1 MKYFPSFKILIRCA
15 ACTVALLAASALTA
29 KEPLNVVLILAD
41 DLGSVD
47 LNCYGADDL
56 STPNIDAL
64 AERGVRFSQF
74 YVGSAICSPSR
85 AALLTGRYP
94 QRAQLP
100 RNTDY
105 TGMPGSQLTLAELFQ
120 GAGYRTA
127 LIGKWHLGETPQ
139 TDPQAQG
146 FDEFFGHRRGCID
159 NYSHFF
165 YWSGPNRH
173 DLWRNRTEV
182 FEPGEYFPDLM
193 VRETKRFFQEHTEQP
208 FFLYLALNTPHY
220 PMQAEQKFVEMY
232 ADLADPNRQRYAAFV
247 TSLDD
252 KVGQVLA
259 ELDRLGLAE
268 NTLVVFMSDHGHSTE
283 DRAFGGG
290 GSAGPYRGAKA
301 TLWEGGIRVPCIV
314 SLPAVIPAGEVR
326 DQLVTSMDLF
336 PTIAEYAG
344 LTLPDRKIDGLSI
357 TNLIADADIDSPH
370 RTWYWE
376 LYGRWAVR
384 HGQWKLVKTD
394 NETFLSDLS
403 KDLSERQNLAAA
415 YPDVVKQLSDMH
427 KAWKVES
434 LLQ

>member
-1 MKYFPSFKILIRCA
+1 ML
-15 ACTVALLAASALTA
+15 SA
-29 KEPLNVVLILAD
+29 KDPLNVVLILAD

-56 STPNIDAL
+56 ITPNIDSL

-100 RNTDY
+100 RNADY
-105 TGMPGSQLTLAELFQ
+105 TGMPGTQFTMAELFQ

-173 DLWRNRTEV
+173 DLWRDRTEV

-193 VRETKRFFQEHTEQP
+193 VRETKRFFQENAARP

-232 ADLADPNRQRYAAFV
+232 ADMEDLNRQRYAAFV

-252 KVGQVLA
+252 KVGQVLD

-268 NTLVVFMSDHGHSTE
+268 KTLVVFMSDHGHSTE
-283 DRAFGGG
+283 ERAFGGG
-290 GSAGPYRGAKA
+290 GSAGPYRGGKA
-301 TLWEGGIRVPCIV
+301 TLWEGGIRVPCIL
-314 SLPAVIPAGEVR
+314 SLPAVIPAGEIR
-326 DQLVTSMDLF
+326 DQLVTSIDLF
-336 PTIAEYAG
+336 PTIVEYAG
-344 LTLPDRKIDGLSI
+344 LELPDRKLDGQSI
-357 TNLIADADIDSPH
+357 TNLIADADAVSPH
-370 RTWYWE
+370 STWYWE
-376 LYGRWAVR
+376 LYGKWAVR
-384 HGQWKLVKTD
+384 HGKWKLVQTD
-394 NETFLSDLS
+394 GVTFLTDLS
-403 KDLSERQNLAAA
+403 KDQSESRNLEEA
-415 YPDVVKQLSDMH
+415 YPAVVEELTDMY
-427 KAWKVES
+427 KVWEVES
-434 LLQ
+434 LVQ